1 MYEVHHFSIL
11 QVLKIG
17 CTFLTGSWT
26 YNWGVAC
33 VAIFSIELLRESW
46 SENPKK

>member
-33 VAIFSIELLRESW
+33 VPIFSIELLRESW
-46 SENPKK
+46 SENQKK